1 MVADRITEVSE
12 IVPILEL
19 AKNAKRELFLVSEDL
34 RDEPLSTMIY
44 NNQKDIV
51 KCCAINQPWM
61 ADIQKEVIKDI
72 AVMVGATLVDNEF
85 GLSI

>member
-1 MVADRITEVSE
+1 VVADRITEVSE

-51 KCCAINQPWM
+51 KCCAIN
-61 ADIQKEVIKDI
+61 
-72 AVMVGATLVDNEF
+72 
-85 GLSI
+85 